1 MFENI
6 KAIKLSGAIFNT
18 ITTLNFFANN
28 KKVALLFG
36 RNGTCKS
43 AIAKAF
49 RKLAGEEIPN
59 IIDAAF
65 IDNSDTAINLDEE
78 SKRHIFVFDEDYV
91 DKNVKL
97 QRDHLETIVMLGP
110 AADLAEQISAARA
123 NLEEAR
129 IIYERQVGVV
139 KEYIGET
146 NIKSPAYHINLI
158 PDALRGDENW
168 EGRNYRH
175 I

>member
-1 MFENI
+1 M
-6 KAIKLSGAIFNT
+6 
-18 ITTLNFFANN
+18 
-28 KKVALLFG
+28 ALLFG
-36 RNGTCKS
+36 RNGTGKS

-97 QRDHLETIVMLGP
+97 QRDHLETIVMLAQP
-110 AADLAEQISAARA
+110 QI
-123 NLEEAR
+123 
-129 IIYERQVGVV
+129 
-139 KEYIGET
+139 
-146 NIKSPAYHINLI
+146 
-158 PDALRGDENW
+158 
-168 EGRNYRH
+168 
-175 I
+175 